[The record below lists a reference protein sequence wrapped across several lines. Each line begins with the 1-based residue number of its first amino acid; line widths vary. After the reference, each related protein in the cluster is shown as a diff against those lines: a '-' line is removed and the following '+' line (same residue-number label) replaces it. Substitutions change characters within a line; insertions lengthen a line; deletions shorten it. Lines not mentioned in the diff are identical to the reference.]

1 MVRPDAIVVG
11 AGPAGCAAAITL
23 ARAGRDVVM
32 IDKARFPRDKCCG
45 DGLTT
50 AALRWLQH
58 LGLEPA
64 AVASWHDVDAAWVR
78 SPSGREV
85 EFPLPRGQGMFA
97 AVSARVDLDAALLE
111 QARAAGVTVREG
123 TAVTS
128 VGEPAPDHVRVGVEH
143 GDDCRASYVIAAD
156 GMWSPVRRLI
166 GLGAEGYLGEWHAAR
181 SYVGG
186 VAGDAADRL
195 WVWFEAD
202 LLPGYA
208 WSFPL
213 GDGRVNIGFG
223 VWRDG
228 RRHGRDLKRVW
239 DTLAR
244 RDHIARSLGP
254 HAVAEGPMKAWPIPT
269 RVTTAPLGQGRA
281 LLVGDAAGAA
291 DPLTGEGIGQALLT
305 GVLAAEAV
313 VAHGPHRPD
322 EVQRS
327 YHHAVRAALAAD
339 HRMSAA
345 LGRVLRSPNGAR
357 GAVRIAGLS
366 TWTRENFARWLF
378 EDEPRAVLL
387 TPRRWHTSLL
397 SRPGAY
403 R

>member
-11 AGPAGCAAAITL
+11 AGPAGCATAITL
-23 ARAGRDVVM
+23 ARAGRHVVL

-58 LGLEPA
+58 LGLDPS
-64 AVASWHDVDAAWVR
+64 VVGSWHDVDAAWVR
-78 SPSGREV
+78 SPSGRAI
-85 EFPLPRGQGMFA
+85 EFPLPRGMGKFA

-111 QARAAGVTVREG
+111 RARAEGVTIRDS
-123 TAVTS
+123 TAVTA
-128 VGEPAPDHVRVGVEH
+128 VDEPAPDHMRVVVDD
-143 GDDCRASYVIAAD
+143 GDSYRSAYVIGAD

-166 GLGAEGYLGEWHAAR
+166 GIAADGYLGEWHAAR
-181 SYVGG
+181 AYVNG
-186 VAGDAADRL
+186 VTGDAAERL
-195 WVWFEAD
+195 WVWFEGD

-213 GDGRVNIGFG
+213 GGGRVNLGFG
-223 VWRDG
+223 VWRDDE
-228 RRHGRDLKRVW
+228 RHGRQLKRVW

-254 HAVAEGPMKAWPIPT
+254 HAEVVGPMKAWPIPA
-269 RVTTAPLGQGRA
+269 RVTTAPLGRGRVV
-281 LLVGDAAGAA
+281 LVGDAAGAA

-305 GVLAAEAV
+305 GVLAAEAII
-313 VAHGPHRPD
+313 AHGPQRSD

-327 YHHAVRAALAAD
+327 YRRAVAGALASD

-345 LGRVLRSPNGAR
+345 LGKVLRSSHGAR
-357 GAVRIAGLS
+357 GAVRVAGLS
-366 TWTRENFARWLF
+366 PWTRENFARWLF
-378 EDEPRAVLL
+378 EDEPRAVVL
-387 TPRRWHTSLL
+387 TPRRWHRALL
-397 SRPGAY
+397 ARPGAY